1 MLKNTNK
8 RRKKAKGENV
18 YNLYESWKL
27 QKYIKLLNQK
37 LKLEEGGK
45 EFLKENLFRR
55 KQNQLCL
62 KSPPNHA
69 KRELTKLTNRKAAYK
84 RLR

>member
-1 MLKNTNK
+1 M
-8 RRKKAKGENV
+8 

-27 QKYIKLLNQK
+27 QKYIKMLNQK

-45 EFLKENLFRR
+45 EILKENLFHR

-62 KSPPNHA
+62 KSPPNRA
-69 KRELTKLTNRKAAYK
+69 KRELTKLTNRKAPNK
-84 RLR
+84 

>member
-1 MLKNTNK
+1 MLKNT
-8 RRKKAKGENV
+8 KKEEKNAKGKNV

-37 LKLEEGGK
+37 LKLEEGSK
-45 EFLKENLFRR
+45 ESLKENLFRR

-62 KSPPNHA
+62 KSPPNRA
-69 KRELTKLTNRKAAYK
+69 KRELTK
-84 RLR
+84 